1 MPVETLRPADR
12 CLAGAPFRILHKG
25 PDYFRHQSTN
35 PTRKLS
41 AVERLEADKAKY
53 VKSRQVAL
61 NRQAPIIRKAL
72 MPSPLCPAPL
82 CPSPVSSAPGPREA
96 CAHRQGP
103 KGSSGSSGSSGQRVP
118 RLDLDVLSDLINV
131 CDGAAASSSSSSS
144 SPSSPLSSSS
154 AQSAGSSVEN
164 RPRTKVQPKPDPA
177 PLASSCPITAQRL
190 PPPLPARPP
199 PVPARRARV
208 PAPLCPAPLCPAP
221 LCPAPLC
228 PASVRRVDVRPQAE
242 GRRPQRRPL
251 LPLHPQH
258 LRQTVKGQAPPLTP
272 PTDTNTQATPPSLLS
287 APAFPPQSP
296 LLCRTGAPPASPAFT
311 RLSASSRGSAHKR
324 PALHRSKSD
333 LSDRFSRA
341 SADRERFFNYC
352 GLDPGELCPGELE
365 AGGVERFTRANSDIV
380 PKLHSVSTPSSEYE
394 EREDGEGEEPKER
407 TPYGISVVERNA
419 RVIKW
424 LYGIRRARENAAAS

>member
-82 CPSPVSSAPGPREA
+82 CPSPVSSAPGPR
-96 CAHRQGP
+96 
-103 KGSSGSSGSSGQRVP
+103 SSGSSGQRVP

-164 RPRTKVQPKPDPA
+164 RPRTK
-177 PLASSCPITAQRL
+177 
-190 PPPLPARPP
+190 
-199 PVPARRARV
+199 
-208 PAPLCPAPLCPAP
+208 
-221 LCPAPLC
+221 
-228 PASVRRVDVRPQAE
+228 AE